1 MPGEIRTEI
10 KKAKSEGKTTSTK
23 KKVKVEGSTKKK
35 VMKAPKAAEP
45 EAAEPKRKR
54 ARAEE
59 SPRSSP
65 RLSASKA
72 PAEPP
77 AVELAEPKKDS
88 AKKPAKKAKRS
99 DDVDEDEAVASTFQD
114 DVRGDP
120 ALALEKFDFSADT
133 LAALRARGVESLFPI
148 QAATF
153 KLIKEG
159 KDVIG
164 RARTG
169 MGKTLAF
176 GLPTIERLYQLR
188 RDEGWTSAPRALV
201 MAPTRE
207 LAQQVA
213 KELSVVAP
221 KLSLLCVYGGS
232 AMGPQCNALRNG
244 VDLIVGTPGRLKDL
258 NERGAL
264 ALESVRVVTLD
275 EADMMLDMGFQDD
288 MKAILGTCSH
298 PERQTCLFSATL
310 PKWVR
315 TEAPQY
321 MHTTPEMID
330 LVGDAAVKASTDVRH
345 VAIPAQYSERAM
357 VLNAVIK
364 A

>member
-77 AVELAEPKKDS
+77 AVELGAAEPKKDS

-169 MGKTLAF
+169 MGK
-176 GLPTIERLYQLR
+176 G
-188 RDEGWTSAPRALV
+188 
-201 MAPTRE
+201 
-207 LAQQVA
+207 
-213 KELSVVAP
+213 
-221 KLSLLCVYGGS
+221 
-232 AMGPQCNALRNG
+232 
-244 VDLIVGTPGRLKDL
+244 
-258 NERGAL
+258 
-264 ALESVRVVTLD
+264 
-275 EADMMLDMGFQDD
+275 
-288 MKAILGTCSH
+288 
-298 PERQTCLFSATL
+298 
-310 PKWVR
+310 
-315 TEAPQY
+315 
-321 MHTTPEMID
+321 
-330 LVGDAAVKASTDVRH
+330 
-345 VAIPAQYSERAM
+345 
-357 VLNAVIK
+357 
-364 A
+364 

>member
-1 MPGEIRTEI
+1 MGGGSGGRRGQLSTRLGRQRDTACPQPACDARRTKASRDVCPLTTSFAVRRSRTLRRPARPEMPGEIRTEI
-10 KKAKSEGKTTSTK
+10 KKAKLEGKTTSTK

-169 MGKTLAF
+169 MGK
-176 GLPTIERLYQLR
+176 G
-188 RDEGWTSAPRALV
+188 
-201 MAPTRE
+201 
-207 LAQQVA
+207 
-213 KELSVVAP
+213 
-221 KLSLLCVYGGS
+221 
-232 AMGPQCNALRNG
+232 
-244 VDLIVGTPGRLKDL
+244 
-258 NERGAL
+258 
-264 ALESVRVVTLD
+264 
-275 EADMMLDMGFQDD
+275 
-288 MKAILGTCSH
+288 
-298 PERQTCLFSATL
+298 
-310 PKWVR
+310 
-315 TEAPQY
+315 
-321 MHTTPEMID
+321 
-330 LVGDAAVKASTDVRH
+330 
-345 VAIPAQYSERAM
+345 
-357 VLNAVIK
+357 
-364 A
+364 